1 MIGRPLMTGL
11 SAGLTAG
18 AMAFGISRKAQRGKR
33 KLKARAGKALRS
45 VGDLMDELSDMLR

>member
-1 MIGRPLMTGL
+1 MVGRSLMTGI

-18 AMAFGISRKAQRGKR
+18 ALAFELSRKSQRGKK

-45 VGDLMDELSDMLR
+45 VGSFVDELSDMLR